1 MIGAVRRSIRE
12 PERSEQ
18 KTHRGCGNEAAAEDY
33 MEESGQTRAA
43 RILPDFSD
51 YEEAKALGIL
61 DEMLEGKK
69 SIVILG
75 HVNPDGDCIGSCLGL
90 YNYLKENYEGLEVS
104 VYLEKMGVKFSYL
117 SGYNDVHTEYD
128 GTKTFDLCITSDASD
143 VPRLGAFAPYRETAK
158 DTFCI
163 DHHITNKGLCRVNV
177 IESGASSASEVL
189 FGLLDQDKISK
200 AVAECLYTG
209 IAHDTGVFKYSNT
222 SRKTMDIAGFLM
234 EKGIDFPKI
243 IDESFF
249 AKTYGQAKLHGRALL
264 DSVRILDDRCIY
276 TVVTTDELKEYG
288 CTVKATDGIVD
299 QLRVIEGA
307 EVVFLLYETGNPDE
321 YKVSLR
327 TNSEVDVS
335 RIAQS
340 FGGGGHVK
348 AAGCTMTGKPEEI
361 AEKIHVHIKSH
372 GSQLAPMDCWLLP
385 RGIKTLP
392 VRMDRH
398 NENAKKVAE
407 WLRTQPKV
415 KKVYYVGFEDH
426 KDYATTI
433 KQTRGFGGMISFTVD
448 SFETVQKILRNV
460 DMIMFAESLGG
471 TETLITYPT
480 TQTHEDTPKDVKE
493 KLGITDRFLRMSVG
507 IENVEDIIADLDRAM
522 NS

>member
-1 MIGAVRRSIRE
+1 
-12 PERSEQ
+12 
-18 KTHRGCGNEAAAEDY
+18 

-209 IAHDTGVFKYSNT
+209 IAHDTGVF
-222 SRKTMDIAGFLM
+222 
-234 EKGIDFPKI
+234 
-243 IDESFF
+243 
-249 AKTYGQAKLHGRALL
+249 
-264 DSVRILDDRCIY
+264 
-276 TVVTTDELKEYG
+276 
-288 CTVKATDGIVD
+288 
-299 QLRVIEGA
+299 
-307 EVVFLLYETGNPDE
+307 
-321 YKVSLR
+321 
-327 TNSEVDVS
+327 
-335 RIAQS
+335 
-340 FGGGGHVK
+340 
-348 AAGCTMTGKPEEI
+348 
-361 AEKIHVHIKSH
+361 
-372 GSQLAPMDCWLLP
+372 
-385 RGIKTLP
+385 
-392 VRMDRH
+392 
-398 NENAKKVAE
+398 
-407 WLRTQPKV
+407 
-415 KKVYYVGFEDH
+415 
-426 KDYATTI
+426 
-433 KQTRGFGGMISFTVD
+433 
-448 SFETVQKILRNV
+448 
-460 DMIMFAESLGG
+460 
-471 TETLITYPT
+471 
-480 TQTHEDTPKDVKE
+480 
-493 KLGITDRFLRMSVG
+493 
-507 IENVEDIIADLDRAM
+507 
-522 NS
+522 